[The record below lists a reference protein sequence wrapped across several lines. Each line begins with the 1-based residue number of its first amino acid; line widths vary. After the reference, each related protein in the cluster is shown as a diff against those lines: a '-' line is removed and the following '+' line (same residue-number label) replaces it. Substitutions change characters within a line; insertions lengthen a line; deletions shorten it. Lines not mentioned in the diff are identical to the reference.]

1 MLKRCHGDFLSG
13 EAMSC
18 LQKVRLHNTDKR
30 CINSVTIILRYFSRG
45 FMRAASQQEDEWVD
59 GFLFVSNRP
68 ILDLLN
74 TKPVLA
80 DGPTELLPDVRAL
93 ERWLVASG
101 IVSSPRAK
109 ATVRS
114 WRNSTE
120 ATAFL
125 KQLIAFRERLRAAV
139 LRMESGSPPSEAFLA
154 EVNSLL
160 LQYPRHTSLHKRD
173 GKVIRETTFVPRTPT
188 DLWAPIVDATAD
200 LLAETAPS
208 RIRKC
213 ESCVVHFFDTSKKG
227 SRRWCSMNICG
238 NKSKVATYQRRKRRK
253 KSNAD

>member
-1 MLKRCHGDFLSG
+1 M
-13 EAMSC
+13 
-18 LQKVRLHNTDKR
+18 QV
-30 CINSVTIILRYFSRG
+30 
-45 FMRAASQQEDEWVD
+45 SQEVSEWID
-59 GFLFVSNRP
+59 GFLFVANKT
-68 ILDLLN
+68 ILDFLN

-93 ERWLVASG
+93 ERWLITSG
-101 IVSSPRAK
+101 TVTSAKAK

-120 ATAFL
+120 AAAFL
-125 KQLIAFRERLRAAV
+125 EQFIAFREKLREAV
-139 LRMESGSPPSEAFLA
+139 LRIESGSTPSDTFIT

-160 LQYPRHTSLHKRD
+160 LRYPLAALLHKRD
-173 GKVIRETTFVPRTPT
+173 GKVVRETTFELREPT
-188 DLWAPIVDATAD
+188 DVWAPIVDAAAN
-200 LLAETAPS
+200 LLAETESS

-238 NKSKVATYQRRKRRK
+238 NKLKVAAYQRRRRRTNDT
-253 KSNAD
+253 SMN